1 LTEAMSA
8 HLQIQWEG
16 LGAIVGT
23 EHVRSALPSDAVDG
37 VEPRAVVEPGSA
49 AELARVLSYAGEG
62 ALSVSPRGGGT
73 KLDWGNAP
81 QRVDLVLSTR
91 RLDSVIEHAWG
102 DMTATVGAG
111 CTVGRFQSVLA
122 EQGQR
127 LAVDPL
133 WPARATVGGILATN
147 DGGALRAAFGSL
159 RDQVIGVTIALADG
173 TVAKSG
179 GRVVKNVA
187 GYDLPKLLTGSLGT
201 LGVICEATFRLY
213 PLPREERTLS
223 FSAPAVDVMN
233 RLVLAVL
240 DSPLVVTGLQI
251 CADECTPAPTVNVRL
266 EGAREANESQERRLV
281 ELGRVA
287 GVRRVDA
294 PLRAWEA
301 RERVWHGETPALVCK
316 FSVLPT
322 GLGGFCDLARE
333 VASSLSLGWIIV
345 AQALGVGL
353 LRLEGGDEE
362 RLVIAIKRLRSDV
375 EKMQGSLVVLHCPPA
390 VKARVDV
397 WGDVGDALPL
407 MRRVKAQFDPAGML
421 NPGRFVGGI

>member
-1 LTEAMSA
+1 MSA
-8 HLQIQWEG
+8 HIQTQWEEIRAIA
-16 LGAIVGT
+16 GA
-23 EHVRSALPSDAVDG
+23 EHVRPASTSDAVDG
-37 VEPRAVVEPGSA
+37 IEPRVIVEPAST
-49 AELARVLSYAGEG
+49 AELARVLSYAGERG
-62 ALSVSPRGGGT
+62 LSVVPRGGGT
-73 KLDWGNAP
+73 KLSWGNAP
-81 QRVDLVLSTR
+81 RTVDFVLSVR

-111 CTVGRFQSVLA
+111 CTINHFQSVLA
-122 EQGQR
+122 EHGQR
-127 LAVDPL
+127 LAIDSL

-147 DGGALRAAFGSL
+147 DSGALRMAFGSL
-159 RDQVIGVTIALADG
+159 RDQVIGVTVALADG

-213 PLPREERTLS
+213 PVPREERTLS

-233 RLVLAVL
+233 RFVLALL
-240 DSPLVVTGLQI
+240 DSPLVATGLQV
-251 CADECTPAPTVNVRL
+251 CAEERTPAPIINVRL
-266 EGAREANESQERRLV
+266 EGARAANESQECRLV
-281 ELGRVA
+281 ELGRDA

-294 PLRAWEA
+294 SSRLWEA
-301 RERVWHGETPALVCK
+301 RERVWQGETPALVCK

-322 GLGGFCDLARE
+322 GLGGFCDLTRE
-333 VASSLSLGWIIV
+333 VASSLSLEWSIV

-362 RLVIAIKRLRSDV
+362 QLVIAIKRLRSDV
-375 EKMQGSLVVLHCPPA
+375 EKMQGSLVVLNCPPA

-397 WGDVGDALPL
+397 WGEVGDALPL
-407 MRRVKAQFDPAGML
+407 MRRVKAHFDPAGML

>member
-1 LTEAMSA
+1 MSA
-8 HLQIQWEG
+8 HLQTQWEG
-16 LGAIVGT
+16 IGAIAGA
-23 EHVRSALPSDAVDG
+23 EHVRAASPSDAVDD
-37 VEPRAVVEPGSA
+37 VEPRAVVEPESA
-49 AELARVLSYAGEG
+49 ADLARVLSYAGERG
-62 ALSVSPRGGGT
+62 LSVAPRGGGT
-73 KLDWGNAP
+73 KLGWGNTP
-81 QRVDLVLSTR
+81 RTVDLALSTR
-91 RLDSVIEHAWG
+91 RLGSIVEHAWG

-111 CTVGRFQSVLA
+111 CTVDHFQSVLA
-122 EQGQR
+122 EHGQR

-147 DGGALRAAFGSL
+147 DSGALRMAFGSL
-159 RDQVIGVTIALADG
+159 RDQVIGVTVALADG

-223 FSAPAVDVMN
+223 FSTPAVDVMN
-233 RLVLAVL
+233 RFVLAVL
-240 DSPLVVTGLQI
+240 DSPLVATGLQV
-251 CADECTPAPTVNVRL
+251 CAEERTPAPVIYVRL

-281 ELGRVA
+281 ELGRDT

-294 PLRAWEA
+294 PPRVWKA
-301 RERVWHGETPALVCK
+301 REGVWQGERPALVCK

-322 GLGGFCDLARE
+322 RLGGFCDLARE
-333 VASSLSLGWIIV
+333 VASSLSLEWSIV

-362 RLVIAIKRLRSDV
+362 RLVAALKRLRGEV
-375 EKMQGSLVVLHCPPA
+375 EKTQGSLVALHCPPA

-397 WGDVGDALPL
+397 WGEVGDALPL
-407 MRRVKAQFDPAGML
+407 MRRVKVQFDPAGIL